1 MRLLFWFLK
10 QDDETATTLPS
21 TSPIDLHLT
30 HLIPILDDDIFGRV
44 AQQRQSED
52 YRPKSALSEAKTC
65 KSYDTFEILA
75 RSVTFLPCLSIHV
88 LVSPMVDKLDNEME
102 YADEGSVAGVFTA
115 PTIRLPIKVEDA
127 CRNVLRRIAI
137 GLSNNQSVQAEPLM
151 VYIHSL
157 LTKYLP
163 KSVKRDTRGETS
175 ELSSST
181 SSTSSTSSSSKRKRD
196 NQNDDDDTMKEK
208 ELPTNTPNDT
218 HLIPTAPIL
227 AGAFRHTMFMAR
239 SSVFHHVWVEYA
251 LTMLH
256 SAFRRRVL
264 SKKRHTHLLQPFAMI
279 LARCL
284 KLSKENKGK

>member
-1 MRLLFWFLK
+1 MRSLFWFLK

-151 VYIHSL
+151 VYIHRW
-157 LTKYLP
+157 
-163 KSVKRDTRGETS
+163 VFKRRSGTRMEHCS
-175 ELSSST
+175 Y
-181 SSTSSTSSSSKRKRD
+181 
-196 NQNDDDDTMKEK
+196 
-208 ELPTNTPNDT
+208 
-218 HLIPTAPIL
+218 
-227 AGAFRHTMFMAR
+227 RHSDF
-239 SSVFHHVWVEYA
+239 Y
-251 LTMLH
+251 
-256 SAFRRRVL
+256 
-264 SKKRHTHLLQPFAMI
+264 
-279 LARCL
+279 
-284 KLSKENKGK
+284 